1 MFATVDVHSPPE
13 LGSRFGA
20 QHVVQGLKVLLQN
33 GVSNSQRVYTI
44 SNNAVCK
51 LVSAATKEVFLV
63 LSKSTHAAELLI
75 ALVDKFTHFEL

>member
-1 MFATVDVHSPPE
+1 
-13 LGSRFGA
+13 
-20 QHVVQGLKVLLQN
+20 
-33 GVSNSQRVYTI
+33 VYTI